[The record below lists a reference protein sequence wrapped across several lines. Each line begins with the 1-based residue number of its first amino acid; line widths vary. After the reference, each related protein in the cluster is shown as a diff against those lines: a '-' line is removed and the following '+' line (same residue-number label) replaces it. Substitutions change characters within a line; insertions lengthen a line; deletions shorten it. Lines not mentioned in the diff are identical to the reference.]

1 MNKLRLNRRVF
12 SLFLPLC
19 LILTLM
25 APARTLAAPAWPSE
39 IAIQAEGGILMDA
52 DSGCVIFGQNIHQQ
66 FFPASITKILTALII
81 VERCDL
87 DDTITF
93 SHNAV
98 YNVER
103 GSTSAGYDT
112 GDQITVR
119 EALYAMLL
127 KSANEVANALA
138 EHVGAKHPERIFRNT
153 FLKRRIKSDAVF
165 HIASD
170 NCRIFPE
177 HALSRTGGINQDFI
191 EIFRETVCK
200 VSRILGQDQ
209 GVFHTEQL

>member
-1 MNKLRLNRRVF
+1 MDRFSLSSALYPCFRRFVLNILRLNRRVF

-138 EHVGAKHPERIFRNT
+138 EHCAGSIEEFAVLMNEKAAELGCKDERSEP
-153 FLKRRIKSDAVF
+153 L
-165 HIASD
+165 H
-170 NCRIFPE
+170 
-177 HALSRTGGINQDFI
+177 HGL
-191 EIFRETVCK
+191 
-200 VSRILGQDQ
+200 
-209 GVFHTEQL
+209 

>member
-1 MNKLRLNRRVF
+1 MQ
-12 SLFLPLC
+12 
-19 LILTLM
+19 T
-25 APARTLAAPAWPSE
+25 
-39 IAIQAEGGILMDA
+39 G
-52 DSGCVIFGQNIHQQ
+52 
-66 FFPASITKILTALII
+66 TALLHM
-81 VERCDL
+81 E
-87 DDTITF
+87 
-93 SHNAV
+93 HNLLV
-98 YNVER
+98 LFHGKGTGR
-103 GSTSAGYDT
+103 IQQHSA
-112 GDQITVR
+112 
-119 EALYAMLL
+119 
-127 KSANEVANALA
+127 
-138 EHVGAKHPERIFRNT
+138 GAKHPERIFRNS